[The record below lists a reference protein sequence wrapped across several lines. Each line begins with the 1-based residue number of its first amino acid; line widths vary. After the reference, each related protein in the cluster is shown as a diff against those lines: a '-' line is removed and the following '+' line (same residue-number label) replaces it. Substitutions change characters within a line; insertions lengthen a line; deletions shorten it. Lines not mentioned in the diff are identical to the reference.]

1 MIQKYC
7 DFFSKN
13 IICMKGSTRNPDHEK
28 GFFFIR
34 EVILKC
40 EKKMPTNLNFEVG
53 FCSKIFINHEKNAH
67 HWFKV

>member
-1 MIQKYC
+1 
-7 DFFSKN
+7 
-13 IICMKGSTRNPDHEK
+13 MKGSTRNPDHEK

-53 FCSKIFINHEKNAH
+53 FCSKIFINHEKTH
-67 HWFKV
+67 IIGSKYEIFPHS